1 MGGYSVLSD
10 QELIALLK
18 DGDKTAFTEIYDRFF
33 GVLYVFAHKKLRDEE
48 DAKDIVQDLFANIWI
63 KRESL
68 SFSGVL
74 SAYLYTA
81 VRNKMLDVIGHK
93 DYEGKYIK
101 SLQGFMDQEQVQS
114 DFLVREKQLAVL
126 IEQEIDA
133 LPAKMRAV
141 FLLSRRANMSYKEIA
156 LHLDLSEQTVRSHIK
171 HALKILRLR
180 FGLVVY
186 LVYFFKIF

>member
-33 GVLYVFAHKKLRDEE
+33 GALYVFAHKKLRDEE

-114 DFLVREKQLAVL
+114 DFLVREKQLAAL
-126 IEQEIDA
+126 IEQEINA
-133 LPAKMRAV
+133 LPAKMRTV

-156 LHLDLSEQTVRSHIK
+156 LHLDLSEQTVRSHVK

-186 LVYFFKIF
+186 LIYFFKIF

>member
-1 MGGYSVLSD
+1 MVTYSALSD
-10 QELIALLK
+10 QELITLLK
-18 DGDKTAFTEIYDRFF
+18 DGDKTAFTEIYGRFF
-33 GVLYVFAHKKLRDEE
+33 GVLYVFVHKKLKDEG
-48 DAKDIVQDLFANIWI
+48 DAKDIVQDLFTNIWI

-68 SFSGVL
+68 SFSGAL

-93 DYEGKYIK
+93 DYENRYIQ
-101 SLQGFMDQEQVQS
+101 SLQGFMDQEQIQS
-114 DFLVREKQLAVL
+114 DFLIREKQLAAL

-133 LPAKMRAV
+133 LPAKMREV

-156 LHLDLSEQTVRSHIK
+156 LQLDLSEQTVRSHVK
-171 HALKILRLR
+171 HALKILRIRL
-180 FGLVVY
+180 GLFVY